1 MYNDGDIALEV
12 ETVIGNRNDEDEDV
26 ELHSNKLM
34 RSDGNNMEEASLKD
48 PNLVS
53 DENDNNES
61 GFIPGK
67 KQKIAR
73 EGSSVGNQSDDEEE
87 QELKRAKFVSQ
98 GSFGIISIE
107 ILDNITTDNAAPVN
121 LTNKLIL
128 SPEESK

>member
-1 MYNDGDIALEV
+1 MYNDRDIALEV
-12 ETVIGNRNDEDEDV
+12 ETVIGNRNEDENV
-26 ELHSNKLM
+26 ELCSNKLM
-34 RSDGNNMEEASLKD
+34 GSDGNNMEEASLKD
-48 PNLVS
+48 PNLIS

-73 EGSSVGNQSDDEEE
+73 ECSSAGDQSNDEKEEE
-87 QELKRAKFVSQ
+87 PNRVKFVSQ

-121 LTNKLIL
+121 LT
-128 SPEESK
+128 PEESE

>member
-1 MYNDGDIALEV
+1 M
-12 ETVIGNRNDEDEDV
+12 IGNRNDEDEDV
-26 ELHSNKLM
+26 ELCSNKLT
-34 RSDGNNMEEASLKD
+34 RSDGNNMEEASLED
-48 PNLVS
+48 PSLVS

-73 EGSSVGNQSDDEEE
+73 ECSSAGDQSDDDE
-87 QELKRAKFVSQ
+87 QEEPNRAKFVSR

-107 ILDNITTDNAAPVN
+107 ILDDITTDNAAPVN